1 MIITKYLIKDAFKV
15 QIATLCILLTIFVSQ
30 NLMRNLTHTVKGN
43 IPSDYIFDLL
53 LLKVPSLI
61 TFILPLSFFIGILLS
76 QSRLYIQHE
85 MTVLHSVGLSE
96 WYVAKLCLVFSLCN
110 MLIFTFITFY
120 LEPWSQKST
129 MELWAKIESN
139 TNVSILSEGQ
149 FYDLGQNV
157 LFIEKTN
164 DHHLESIFIA
174 QLPDEPQKKIN
185 VAMAKQGVIT
195 KKNDSEET
203 LILRHGNRYSNF
215 SNQAQVDVTSFGK
228 HILQITPPKPNGRS
242 IIEALTISELKKF
255 SDIKAQAL
263 YQWKIAMPFIFPIL
277 ALIAVPLAR
286 VKTRQG
292 KFAKITPAILF
303 YLSYIALLF
312 STKFAL
318 EQKIISMNFGL
329 WGVHILTFVFSL
341 ILLSK
346 NRAFGI
352 KLNAFLKRTSQ

>member
-30 NLMRNLTHTVKGN
+30 NLIRNLDRTVQGN
-43 IPSDYIFDLL
+43 IPSEYIFDLL

-76 QSRLYIQHE
+76 QSRLYIQNE

-96 WYVAKLCLVFSLCN
+96 WYIARLCLIFSLCN
-110 MLIFTFITFY
+110 TALFAFITFY
-120 LEPWSQKST
+120 IEPLAEKST
-129 MELWAKIESN
+129 LDLWAKIESN
-139 TNVSILSEGQ
+139 TNVSVLSAGQ
-149 FYDLGQNV
+149 FYNLDKNV

-164 DHHLESIFIA
+164 ENQLNNVFIA
-174 QLPDEPQKKIN
+174 QLPTQSQEKIN
-185 VAMAKQGVIT
+185 VAMAKEGVIT

-203 LILRHGNRYSNF
+203 LILKKGNRYSNF

-228 HILQITPPKPNGRS
+228 HILQIKPPKLKGESNIKVLS
-242 IIEALTISELKKF
+242 VSELKNSKNN
-255 SDIKAQAL
+255 KAQAL
-263 YQWKIAMPFIFPIL
+263 YQWKIAMPLIFPIL
-277 ALIAVPLAR
+277 ALIGVPLAR

-292 KFAKITPAILF
+292 KFAKITPAILL
-303 YLSYIALLF
+303 YLGYIALLF
-312 STKFAL
+312 STRSAL
-318 EQKIISMNFGL
+318 ERNVIPMHFGL
-329 WGVHILTFVFSL
+329 WSVHIIAFTFSL

-352 KLNAFLKRTSQ
+352 KINSFLKRKA